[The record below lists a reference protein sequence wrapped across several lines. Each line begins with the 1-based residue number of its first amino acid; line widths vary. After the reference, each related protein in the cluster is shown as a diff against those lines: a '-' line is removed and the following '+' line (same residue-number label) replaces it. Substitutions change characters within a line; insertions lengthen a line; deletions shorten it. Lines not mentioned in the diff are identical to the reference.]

1 MDIINVIDKLD
12 ALVNTSAKVPAT
24 RSRLVD
30 AEKIMELVEQLRLA
44 IPQDVRSAQEVIE
57 RKDTILNQ
65 SQIDARRIRTEAE
78 KEYAVRLDQGE
89 LMVVARRQAE
99 DLMAEVERKSSKLV
113 EQAEVEARNTRAD
126 AEAYV
131 VQTLRNL
138 EQELT
143 SVLGSVRRG
152 MDALGASLPV

>member
-152 MDALGASLPV
+152 MDALSASLPV